1 MPIYQAIV
9 LAVVQAIT
17 EFLPISST
25 AHLAMVPWLLRHHG
39 WQDPGLEFDV
49 ALHLGTLLAVLA
61 YFWRLWVR
69 IAFSGFGLA
78 PPVAA
83 ASSAAIA
90 AAGSAAVASIPAPE
104 PPDNIPDEA
113 VADRRLL
120 WLLALG
126 TIPAAVAGLALEKYI
141 KTTLRSP
148 FVMAATLIGVALLMA
163 YGERIARL
171 TRSLKDTDLGDS
183 LLIGCAQAL
192 ALIPGVSRS
201 GITITAALVRDFRRD
216 SAARF
221 SFLLATPVVAGAA
234 AVEGLHLLKHGIPAD
249 MRLPFLVG
257 VLVAAVAGYGVIEF
271 LIRYLQ
277 TRTLKIFIYYR
288 LAFGL
293 IILTLAIFSSAP

>member
-1 MPIYQAIV
+1 MPIYQAVV
-9 LAVVQAIT
+9 LAIVQAIT

-25 AHLAMVPWLLRHHG
+25 AHLALVPWLLRHHG

-69 IAFSGFGLA
+69 VAFAGFGLA
-78 PPVAA
+78 PPVAP
-83 ASSAAIA
+83 
-90 AAGSAAVASIPAPE
+90 AAG
-104 PPDNIPDEA
+104 IPDEA

-126 TIPAAVAGLALEKYI
+126 TIPAGVAGLALEKHV
-141 KTTLRSP
+141 KGALRSP
-148 FVMAATLIGVALLMA
+148 FVMAAGLIVVALVMA

-171 TRSLKDTDLGDS
+171 TRGLKDMRLGDS
-183 LLIGCAQAL
+183 LLVGCAQAV
-192 ALIPGVSRS
+192 ALSPGVSRS
-201 GITITAALVRDFRRD
+201 GITITAALVRDYRRD

-234 AVEGLHLLKHGIPAD
+234 AVEGLHLLRHGIPAD
-249 MRLPFLVG
+249 MRLPFLAG
-257 VLVAAVAGYGVIEF
+257 VLVAGVAGYAVIEF

-288 LAFGL
+288 LVFGL

>member
-1 MPIYQAIV
+1 MPIYQAVV
-9 LAVVQAIT
+9 LAIVQAIT

-25 AHLAMVPWLLRHHG
+25 AHLALVPWLLRHHG

-69 IAFSGFGLA
+69 VAFAGFGLA
-78 PPVAA
+78 PPVAP
-83 ASSAAIA
+83 
-90 AAGSAAVASIPAPE
+90 AAG
-104 PPDNIPDEA
+104 IPDEA

-126 TIPAAVAGLALEKYI
+126 TIPAGVAGLALEKHV
-141 KTTLRSP
+141 KGALRSP
-148 FVMAATLIGVALLMA
+148 FVMAAGLIVVALVMA

-171 TRSLKDTDLGDS
+171 TRGLKDMRLGDS
-183 LLIGCAQAL
+183 LLVGCAQAV

-201 GITITAALVRDFRRD
+201 GITITAALVRDYRRD

-234 AVEGLHLLKHGIPAD
+234 AVEGLHLLRHGIPAD
-249 MRLPFLVG
+249 MRLPFLAG
-257 VLVAAVAGYGVIEF
+257 VLVAALAGYAVIEF

-288 LAFGL
+288 LVFGL
-293 IILTLAIFSSAP
+293 IILGLAIFSSAP

>member
-1 MPIYQAIV
+1 MPIYQAVV
-9 LAVVQAIT
+9 LAIVQAVT

-25 AHLAMVPWLLRHHG
+25 AHLALVPWLLRHHG

-69 IAFSGFGLA
+69 VVFAGLGLA
-78 PPVAA
+78 PPVAP
-83 ASSAAIA
+83 
-90 AAGSAAVASIPAPE
+90 AAG
-104 PPDNIPDEA
+104 IPDEA

-126 TIPAAVAGLALEKYI
+126 TIPAGLAGLALEKYV
-141 KTTLRSP
+141 KSALRSP
-148 FVMAATLIGVALLMA
+148 FVMAAGLIVVALVMA

-171 TRSLKDTDLGDS
+171 TRGLKDLRLGDS
-183 LLIGCAQAL
+183 LLVGCAQAV
-192 ALIPGVSRS
+192 AVIPGVSRS
-201 GITITAALVRDFRRD
+201 GITITAALVRDYRRD

-234 AVEGLHLLKHGIPAD
+234 AVEGWHLLRHGIPAD
-249 MRLPFLVG
+249 MRLPFLAG
-257 VLVAAVAGYGVIEF
+257 VLVAAVAGYAVIEF

-288 LAFGL
+288 LVFGL